1 MTTVGVLHPGEM
13 GAALAARLRE
23 RGHDVAWAGEGRSAA
38 TRARADAAGLR
49 DAGGLDALAAG
60 CAVVVSV
67 CPPHAAL
74 DVARAVGGYGGVFV
88 DANAVAPA
96 TTAAIGRIVE
106 DGGARFVDGG
116 IVGPPP
122 ERAGTTRLYL
132 SGAAAAEV
140 AALFDGTVVEAPVL
154 GPDPGIASALKMAYA
169 AWTKGSAAMLLAIRA
184 AARDA
189 GVEDALLAEWER
201 SQPDVPGRLA
211 GAADSAERKGWRWVG
226 EMEEIAATLAAAG
239 QPDGFHRAA
248 AEVFRAYEAGRADH
262 RDD

>member
-23 RGHDVAWAGEGRSAA
+23 RGHDVAWAGDARSAA
-38 TRARADAAGLR
+38 TRTRADAAGLR
-49 DAGGLDALAAG
+49 DAGALDALLAR
-60 CAVVVSV
+60 CDVVVSV
-67 CPPHAAL
+67 CPPHAAI
-74 DVARAVGGYGGVFV
+74 DVARAVAGYGGVFV

-96 TTAAIGRIVE
+96 TAVAIGRLVE

-122 ERAGTTRLYL
+122 ERAGRTRLYL
-132 SGAAAAEV
+132 SGAAAPEV
-140 AALFDGTVVEAPVL
+140 AALFAGTVVEAPVL
-154 GPDPGIASALKMAYA
+154 GPDPGSASALKMAYA
-169 AWTKGSAAMLLAIRA
+169 AWTKGAAAMLLAIRA

-189 GVEDALLAEWER
+189 GVEEALLAEWGR

-248 AEVFRAYEAGRADH
+248 AEVFRAYETAAVRHA
-262 RDD
+262 